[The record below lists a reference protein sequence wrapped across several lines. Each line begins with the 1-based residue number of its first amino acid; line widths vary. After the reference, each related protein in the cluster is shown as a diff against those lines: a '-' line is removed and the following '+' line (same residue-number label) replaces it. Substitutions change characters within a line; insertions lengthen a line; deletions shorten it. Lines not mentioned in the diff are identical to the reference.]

1 MMPFHS
7 TIVRRIT
14 AAALAVLVSSA
25 LVAAQ
30 TPAAPPR
37 LADGHP
43 DLDGVWSFATL
54 TPLERP
60 GQFAN
65 RDTLSDEE
73 LAEYEEQV
81 KARTNADVRNPGTA
95 ADVNLA
101 YNDFWYDRGT
111 STHGS
116 NRTSLIV
123 DPPEGRIP
131 ALTPAAAA
139 AAAARRADRQAHP
152 ADGPENRS
160 NAERCLIG
168 FNIGPPMNPSAYNN
182 NVQIVQTRD
191 YVVLMNEMVHEARV
205 VPIGDRPHLPSGVRR
220 WMGDSVGHWDGDTF
234 VVETTN
240 FTDKTSFRGSD
251 ANMRLVEKFTRVA
264 PDLLRYEYTVDDPT
278 AFTRP
283 WSAVIEMAPT
293 GDRIFEY
300 ACHEGNRGMEG
311 MLKGARVEEQEQGR

>member
-1 MMPFHS
+1 MKPPGS
-7 TIVRRIT
+7 TVIRT
-14 AAALAVLVSSA
+14 AAAAVAAATCSAVL
-25 LVAAQ
+25 LAQ
-30 TPAAPPR
+30 APSGPPR

-43 DLDGVWSFATL
+43 DLEGVWSFATL

-65 RDTLSDEE
+65 RDTLSPEE
-73 LAEYEEQV
+73 LEAYEAQV
-81 KARTNADVRNPGTA
+81 RARTDADVRTPGTA
-95 ADVNLA
+95 ADVGLA

-123 DPPEGRIP
+123 DPSDGRVP
-131 ALTPAAAA
+131 ALTAAAA
-139 AAAARRADRQAHP
+139 ETAAARRADRQAHP

-182 NVQIVQTRD
+182 NVQIVQATD
-191 YVVLMNEMVHEARV
+191 YVLLLNEMVHEARI
-205 VPIGDRPHLPSGVRR
+205 VPIGARTHLPSSMRR
-220 WMGDSVGHWDGDTF
+220 WMGDSIGRWEGDTL

-240 FTDKTSFRGSD
+240 FTDKTSVRGSD
-251 ANMRLVEKFTRVA
+251 REMRLVETFTRVA
-264 PDLLRYEYTVDDPT
+264 PDQLRYQYTVDDPT
-278 AFTRP
+278 AFTQA
-283 WSAVIEMAPT
+283 WTAEIDMTPT
-293 GDRIFEY
+293 GDRIYEY

-311 MLKGARVEEQEQGR
+311 MLKGARMEEQESGK